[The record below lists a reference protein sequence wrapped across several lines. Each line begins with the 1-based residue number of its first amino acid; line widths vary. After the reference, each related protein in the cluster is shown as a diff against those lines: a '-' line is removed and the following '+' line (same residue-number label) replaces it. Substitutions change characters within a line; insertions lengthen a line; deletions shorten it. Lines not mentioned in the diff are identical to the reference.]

1 MYSFFR
7 NIENYKMITFQD
19 YPYFKPNISPKE
31 MFEIGIMGGSYFR
44 KIKSPKTGKI
54 YKDHHKKFKFLKD
67 ISKNKIINREYDKS
81 INRYNVVVGT
91 SYEYWMSKNWIK
103 EDIDPYGWI

>member
-1 MYSFFR
+1 MKVFHDHP
-7 NIENYKMITFQD
+7 E
-19 YPYFKPNISPKE
+19 FKPNISPKE

-54 YKDHHKKFKFLKD
+54 YTNHYKKFKFLKD
-67 ISKNKIINREYDKS
+67 IPINKIANKEYDKT

-91 SYEYWMSKNWIK
+91 SY
-103 EDIDPYGWI
+103 